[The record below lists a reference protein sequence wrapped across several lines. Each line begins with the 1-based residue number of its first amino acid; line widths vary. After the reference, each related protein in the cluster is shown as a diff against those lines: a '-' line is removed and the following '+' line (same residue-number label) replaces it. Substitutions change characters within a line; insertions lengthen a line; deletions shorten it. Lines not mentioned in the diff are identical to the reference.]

1 MERLM
6 RTQLKKLLA
15 GIAAGYLLL
24 FNLTCGM
31 INAFAEQYYGWSVPT
46 TNYDPSNL
54 YVTPIGETTKKLDIS
69 VYCFDY
75 KFLEPLKWESEK
87 ARPDYLTLYNKYEGL
102 KEMLETKSQKDYIT
116 TETEKKLQG
125 MKDKLPALFTILS
138 KGFPNHNTEL
148 CKKYSLSEQSARKVT
163 QLALW
168 CYTDDVGK
176 EELIQRYIDSRGN
189 EEQEKQALEF
199 LIEEGRK
206 PIKIEFPENKLT
218 FYIRTKDSRYGPRY
232 QNLIGS
238 IIVPEEPQNDLEIG
252 GGNVID
258 LNYQSGPMVEEGGHS
273 GGKEEVEDTKKPD
286 VIIGGQGSVTETTED
301 TQKGMS
307 GRTETQPEVED
318 TKQPQS
324 DIILGG
330 QGNVIDTTE
339 NTQEGMSGQSGDTTE
354 TEDTKQ
360 PQSDIILGGQGNVI
374 DTTENTQEGMSG
386 SNNGQTFEEDTR
398 PKLEFHFDNEVPNDD
413 DAPKP
418 EQPEQPEKPE
428 QPRKPQQEQQSLP
441 RPIEGNQ
448 SLPKTHEAKGVLAL
462 VGVGILAMLGL
473 GFWFRPY
480 HKD

>member
-1 MERLM
+1 TDEDKR
-6 RTQLKKLLA
+6 RVTQCALWYHTDN
-15 GIAAGYLLL
+15 IS
-24 FNLTCGM
+24 
-31 INAFAEQYYGWSVPT
+31 EQDLITKHLDGDS
-46 TNYDPSNL
+46 
-54 YVTPIGETTKKLDIS
+54 GEKS
-69 VYCFDY
+69 Q
-75 KFLEPLKWESEK
+75 
-87 ARPDYLTLYNKYEGL
+87 AL
-102 KEMLETKSQKDYIT
+102 KELIGVVK
-116 TETEKKLQG
+116 
-125 MKDKLPALFTILS
+125 
-138 KGFPNHNTEL
+138 NTSNEL
-148 CKKYSLSEQSARKVT
+148 
-163 QLALW
+163 
-168 CYTDDVGK
+168 G
-176 EELIQRYIDSRGN
+176 
-189 EEQEKQALEF
+189 
-199 LIEEGRK
+199 EG
-206 PIKIEFPENKLT
+206 LT
-218 FYIRTKDSRYGPRY
+218 FYTRYNDRYGPKY

-307 GRTETQPEVED
+307 GSTETQPEVED

-339 NTQEGMSGQSGDTTE
+339 NTQEGMGGQSGDTTE

-480 HKD
+480 QKD

>member
-15 GIAAGYLLL
+15 GTAAGTLLL

-54 YVTPIGETTKKLDIS
+54 YVTPIGETVKKIAFP

-75 KFLEPLKWESEK
+75 KLKEPLFWKQGEES
-87 ARPDYLTLYNKYEGL
+87 RPSYLPVYDGYEGVDELL
-102 KEMLETKSQKDYIT
+102 KQEQKPT
-116 TETEKKLQG
+116 TYYRDKEKIRKVKEIAPRLV
-125 MKDKLPALFTILS
+125 TILS
-138 KGFPNHNTEL
+138 KGYPNNKTEL
-148 CKKYSLSEQSARKVT
+148 CQRYGLTEQSARKVT

-168 CYTDDVGK
+168 HYTDSVD
-176 EELIQRYIDSRGN
+176 EETLNHRCADDN
-189 EEQEKQALEF
+189 ENEKNALKF
-199 LIEEGRK
+199 LISAGK
-206 PIKIEFPENKLT
+206 NSSTTYSGKNLT
-218 FYIRTKDSRYGPRY
+218 FYICHNPSYDNRF
-232 QNLIGS
+232 QNLIGADPLS
-238 IIVPEEPQNDLEIG
+238 EDPQHGEI
-252 GGNVID
+252 ID
-258 LNYQSGPMVEEGGHS
+258 LTYQSGPMVEEGGHS

-307 GRTETQPEVED
+307 GSTETQPEVED

-339 NTQEGMSGQSGDTTE
+339 NTQEGMGGQSGDTTE

>member
-15 GIAAGYLLL
+15 GTAAGTLLL

-31 INAFAEQYYGWSVPT
+31 INAFAEQYYGWSDGSSS
-46 TNYDPSNL
+46 YPSAL
-54 YVTPIGETTKKLDIS
+54 YVTPVGDTTRKLDIP
-69 VYCFDY
+69 VYCLDY
-75 KFLEPLKWESEK
+75 RFLEPLVWENNKS
-87 ARPDYLTLYNKYEGL
+87 RPEYLTLYDKYKGLTEVLGNKPY
-102 KEMLETKSQKDYIT
+102 KSYMT
-116 TETEKKLQG
+116 SETEKKLQN
-125 MKDKLPALFTILS
+125 MKDKLPALFTVLS
-138 KGFPNHNTEL
+138 KGYPNRNTEL
-148 CKKYSLSEQSARKVT
+148 CKRYGLSEQSARKVT

-168 CYTDDVGK
+168 CYTDGVGE
-176 EELIQRYIDSRGN
+176 EELITKYIDGRGN
-189 EEQEKQALEF
+189 DENEKQALKF
-199 LIEEGRK
+199 LVEEGK
-206 PIKIEFPENKLT
+206 KQNGVGYSEGNLT
-218 FYIRTKDSRYGPRY
+218 FYIRTKDSRYGQRS

-258 LNYQSGPMVEEGGHS
+258 LSYQSGPMVEEGGHS

-307 GRTETQPEVED
+307 GSTETQPEVED

-418 EQPEQPEKPE
+418 EQPEKPE

>member
-1 MERLM
+1 MLLQSNITGGVTGVAAIRVLCMFQEPLAWKETTQPSHLIVYDKYDDKNLM
-6 RTQLKKLLA
+6 AALVEKPNMVSYETKTKLQTLLKTKSNLITAILSRGYPNKSFFDKYKKLTDEDKRRVTQCALWYHTDN
-15 GIAAGYLLL
+15 IS
-24 FNLTCGM
+24 
-31 INAFAEQYYGWSVPT
+31 EQDLITKHLDGDS
-46 TNYDPSNL
+46 
-54 YVTPIGETTKKLDIS
+54 GEKS
-69 VYCFDY
+69 Q
-75 KFLEPLKWESEK
+75 
-87 ARPDYLTLYNKYEGL
+87 AL
-102 KEMLETKSQKDYIT
+102 KELIGVVK
-116 TETEKKLQG
+116 
-125 MKDKLPALFTILS
+125 
-138 KGFPNHNTEL
+138 NTSNEL
-148 CKKYSLSEQSARKVT
+148 
-163 QLALW
+163 
-168 CYTDDVGK
+168 G
-176 EELIQRYIDSRGN
+176 
-189 EEQEKQALEF
+189 
-199 LIEEGRK
+199 EG
-206 PIKIEFPENKLT
+206 LT
-218 FYIRTKDSRYGPRY
+218 FYTRYNDRYGPKY

-307 GRTETQPEVED
+307 GSTETQPEVED

-339 NTQEGMSGQSGDTTE
+339 NTQEGMGGQSGDTTE

-418 EQPEQPEKPE
+418 EQPEQPE

>member
-1 MERLM
+1 M

-54 YVTPIGETTKKLDIS
+54 YVTPIGETTKKLDIP

-339 NTQEGMSGQSGDTTE
+339 NTQEGMSG
-354 TEDTKQ
+354 
-360 PQSDIILGGQGNVI
+360 
-374 DTTENTQEGMSG
+374 

>member
-15 GIAAGYLLL
+15 GTAAGTLLL

-31 INAFAEQYYGWSVPT
+31 INAFAEQYYGWSDGSSS
-46 TNYDPSNL
+46 YPSAL
-54 YVTPIGETTKKLDIS
+54 YVTPVGDTTKKIAIP

-75 KFLEPLKWESEK
+75 KFQEPLAWKETTQPSHLIVYDKYDDKNLMAALVEKPNMVSYETKTKLQTLLKTKSNLITAILSRGYPNKSFFDKYKKLTDEDKRRVTQCALWYHTDNISEQDLITK
-87 ARPDYLTLYNKYEGL
+87 HLDGDSGEKSQAL
-102 KEMLETKSQKDYIT
+102 KELIGVVK
-116 TETEKKLQG
+116 
-125 MKDKLPALFTILS
+125 
-138 KGFPNHNTEL
+138 NTSNEL
-148 CKKYSLSEQSARKVT
+148 
-163 QLALW
+163 
-168 CYTDDVGK
+168 G
-176 EELIQRYIDSRGN
+176 
-189 EEQEKQALEF
+189 
-199 LIEEGRK
+199 EG
-206 PIKIEFPENKLT
+206 LT
-218 FYIRTKDSRYGPRY
+218 FYTRYNDRYGPKY

-301 TQKGMS
+301 TQKGVS
-307 GRTETQPEVED
+307 GSTETQPEVED

-339 NTQEGMSGQSGDTTE
+339 NTQEGMGGQSGDTTE

-418 EQPEQPEKPE
+418 EQPEQPE

>member
-1 MERLM
+1 M

-15 GIAAGYLLL
+15 GTAAGTLLL

-54 YVTPIGETTKKLDIS
+54 YVTPIGETTKKLDIP

-339 NTQEGMSGQSGDTTE
+339 NTQEGMSG
-354 TEDTKQ
+354 
-360 PQSDIILGGQGNVI
+360 
-374 DTTENTQEGMSG
+374 

>member
-1 MERLM
+1 M

-15 GIAAGYLLL
+15 GTAAGTLLL

-31 INAFAEQYYGWSVPT
+31 INAFAEQYYGWSDKVTGSGP
-46 TNYDPSNL
+46 NL
-54 YVTPIGETTKKLDIS
+54 FYVTPTSETERKITTPVFCLEMHM
-69 VYCFDY
+69 
-75 KFLEPLKWESEK
+75 LEPLQWGNGSQ
-87 ARPDYLTLYNKYEGL
+87 RPNYLVTYDKYDSKTLAAELVK
-102 KEMLETKSQKDYIT
+102 KPSMVSVKTKSKLETLLNSKSNSLAAVLCNGY
-116 TETEKKLQG
+116 
-125 MKDKLPALFTILS
+125 PN
-138 KGFPNHNTEL
+138 KGCL
-148 CKKYSLSEQSARKVT
+148 WKYSLTDEEKKQVT

-168 CYTDDVGK
+168 HYTDNIQEDDLISRYLDNASEDKKKALKDLIAAGK
-176 EELIQRYIDSRGN
+176 NGESRS
-189 EEQEKQALEF
+189 QVS
-199 LIEEGRK
+199 
-206 PIKIEFPENKLT
+206 LT
-218 FYIRTKDSRYGPRY
+218 FYTRYNDRY
-232 QNLIGS
+232 APNYQSLIGS
-238 IIVPEEPQNDLEIG
+238 IIVPEEPQSNLEIG

-258 LNYQSGPMVEEGGHS
+258 LTYQSGPIEEGGHS

-286 VIIGGQGSVTETTED
+286 VIIGGQGSVTETTEN
-301 TQKGMS
+301 TQEGMAGS
-307 GRTETQPEVED
+307 TEAQPEIED

-339 NTQEGMSGQSGDTTE
+339 NTQEGMGGQSGDTTE

-418 EQPEQPEKPE
+418 EQPEQPE

>member
-1 MERLM
+1 M

-54 YVTPIGETTKKLDIS
+54 YVTPIGETTKKLDIP

-307 GRTETQPEVED
+307 G
-318 TKQPQS
+318 
-324 DIILGG
+324 
-330 QGNVIDTTE
+330 
-339 NTQEGMSGQSGDTTE
+339 
-354 TEDTKQ
+354 
-360 PQSDIILGGQGNVI
+360 
-374 DTTENTQEGMSG
+374 

>member
-1 MERLM
+1 M
-6 RTQLKKLLA
+6 RTLLKKMLA
-15 GIAAGYLLL
+15 GAVAFTMLLL
-24 FNLTCGM
+24 NLTCGM
-31 INAFAEQYYGWSVPT
+31 MTALAEQYYGWSVPT

-54 YVTPIGETTKKLDIS
+54 YVTQKGETARKLDIP

-75 KFLEPLKWESEK
+75 KLKEPLAWKNEEK
-87 ARPDYLTLYNKYEGL
+87 RPTYLPIYNKYEGMDELL
-102 KEMLETKSQKDYIT
+102 KQEEKVT
-116 TETEKKLQG
+116 TYYRDKEKIRKVKEIAPRLVI
-125 MKDKLPALFTILS
+125 ILS
-138 KGFPNHNTEL
+138 KGYPNNKTEL
-148 CKKYSLSEQSARKVT
+148 LSTYKLSEHSARKVT

-168 CYTDDVGK
+168 CYTDSVEENTLMARCDDNSKEKEALKFLINVGK
-176 EELIQRYIDSRGN
+176 NNAKHYSGKN
-189 EEQEKQALEF
+189 
-199 LIEEGRK
+199 
-206 PIKIEFPENKLT
+206 LT
-218 FYIRTKDSRYGPRY
+218 FYLYSNPSYDNRF
-232 QNLIGS
+232 QNLIGAD
-238 IIVPEEPQNDLEIG
+238 PLTEDPQHGEI
-252 GGNVID
+252 ID
-258 LNYQSGPMVEEGGHS
+258 LTYQSGPIEEGGHS

-286 VIIGGQGSVTETTED
+286 VIIGGQGSVTETTEN
-301 TQKGMS
+301 TQEGMAGS
-307 GRTETQPEVED
+307 TETQPEVED

-339 NTQEGMSGQSGDTTE
+339 NTQEGMSGQSGNVAE

-374 DTTENTQEGMSG
+374 ETTEDTQAGMSG
-386 SNNGQTFEEDTR
+386 TNDIQTFEEDTR
-398 PKLEFHFDNEVPNDD
+398 PKLEFHFDNELPN
-413 DAPKP
+413 DAPK
-418 EQPEQPEKPE
+418 PEKPE

>member
-1 MERLM
+1 M

-15 GIAAGYLLL
+15 GTAAGTLLL

-54 YVTPIGETTKKLDIS
+54 YVTPIGETTKKLDIP

-238 IIVPEEPQNDLEIG
+238 IIVSEEPQNDLEIG

-258 LNYQSGPMVEEGGHS
+258 LTYQSGPMVEEGGHS

-307 GRTETQPEVED
+307 GSTETQPEVED

-339 NTQEGMSGQSGDTTE
+339 NTQEGMGGQSGDTTE

-441 RPIEGNQ
+441 RPIEGSQ
-448 SLPKTHEAKGVLAL
+448 PLPKTHEAKGVLAL

-480 HKD
+480 QKD

>member
-15 GIAAGYLLL
+15 GTAAGTLLL

-54 YVTPIGETTKKLDIS
+54 YVTPIGETTKKLDIP

-339 NTQEGMSGQSGDTTE
+339 NTQEGMSG
-354 TEDTKQ
+354 
-360 PQSDIILGGQGNVI
+360 
-374 DTTENTQEGMSG
+374 